1 MFGKIGPFLPNI
13 GKMRSGRGGRPG
25 AEQALGDGSAPCYG
39 SGMSSPARLLLV
51 DDHAIVRQGL
61 SALLSSSGRFAVAG
75 EAGDAEE
82 ARAKILSGGYDAIV
96 LDLSLKDASG
106 LSLLRD
112 VRAAGV
118 SAPCIVLSMHDAA
131 LYAAKARDAG
141 AQGYVMKDR
150 ADEELFEA
158 LDTVLAGG
166 TCFPASAGAAD
177 GAAPGAHGLSPREEE
192 IFLAV
197 ADGLSTKAI
206 AERMGLS
213 ARTVDVHRANIKRK
227 VRADTPADFLA
238 KAMAFRRLRNGPSA
252 AETEGI

>member
-1 MFGKIGPFLPNI
+1 
-13 GKMRSGRGGRPG
+13 
-25 AEQALGDGSAPCYG
+25 
-39 SGMSSPARLLLV
+39 MSSPARLLLV

-75 EAGDAEE
+75 EAGDAAE
-82 ARAKILSGGYDAIV
+82 AREKILAGGYDAIV

-106 LSLLRD
+106 LSLLRE

-118 SAPCIVLSMHDAA
+118 TAPCIVLSMHDAA

-158 LDTVLAGG
+158 LDAVLSGG
-166 TCFPASAGAAD
+166 TRFPDGTGESAPAEAAD
-177 GAAPGAHGLSPREEE
+177 HGLSPREEE

-197 ADGLSTKAI
+197 GDGLSTKAI

-227 VRADTPADFLA
+227 VQAATAADFIA
-238 KAMAFRRLRNGPSA
+238 KAVAFRRMKNGPSA
-252 AETEGI
+252 AEAEGV

>member
-1 MFGKIGPFLPNI
+1 
-13 GKMRSGRGGRPG
+13 
-25 AEQALGDGSAPCYG
+25 
-39 SGMSSPARLLLV
+39 MSSPARLLLV

-61 SALLSSSGRFAVAG
+61 SALLSSSGRFAVSG
-75 EAGDAEE
+75 EAGDVEE
-82 ARAKILSGGYDAIV
+82 ARAKILAGGYDAIV

-106 LSLLRD
+106 LTLLRE
-112 VRAAGV
+112 VRAAGA

-131 LYAAKARDAG
+131 LYAAKARAAG

-158 LDTVLAGG
+158 LDTVLSGGTRFPPEADAPGEAAGG
-166 TCFPASAGAAD
+166 AD
-177 GAAPGAHGLSPREEE
+177 YGLSPREEE

-197 ADGLSTKAI
+197 GDGLSTKAI

-227 VRADTPADFLA
+227 VRAETAADFLA
-238 KAMAFRRLRNGPSA
+238 KAMAFRRRQDGPSA
-252 AETEGI
+252 AETEEIRS

>member
-1 MFGKIGPFLPNI
+1 MPTP
-13 GKMRSGRGGRPG
+13 S
-25 AEQALGDGSAPCYG
+25 
-39 SGMSSPARLLLV
+39 RLLLV

-61 SALLSSSGRFAVAG
+61 SALLSSSGRFTVAG

-82 ARAKILSGGYDAIV
+82 ARGKILAGGYDAIV

-118 SAPCIVLSMHDAA
+118 AAPCIVLSMHDAA
-131 LYAAKARDAG
+131 LYAAKARAAG

-158 LDTVLAGG
+158 LDAVLSGG
-166 TCFPASAGAAD
+166 TCFPDAAGAAEAD
-177 GAAPGAHGLSPREEE
+177 APGAYGLSPREAD
-192 IFLAV
+192 IFSAV
-197 ADGLSTKAI
+197 GDGLSTKAI

-227 VRADTPADFLA
+227 VHADTPADFLA
-238 KAMAFRRLRNGPSA
+238 KAMAFRRLQNGPSA
-252 AETEGI
+252 AETEEL